1 MTVNRSLVTYVII
14 SYILLLA
21 GSFRTAE
28 AQMAGNY
35 VNIFDT
41 TLRDGEQAPGC
52 GMTAEEKLRVA
63 CQLEKLGVDVIEAG
77 FPISSEEDFQS
88 VRNIAEK
95 VRGCQI
101 AGLCRANLKD
111 IDRGWEAIKD
121 AESPRI
127 HTFIATSDIHLK
139 HKLKKSR
146 EEVLEM
152 INTAVKHAKGYT
164 ENVEFSC
171 EDATRTDLEYL
182 CRAVDVAVQSGAT
195 TINIPDTVGYTV
207 PEEFAHLIRSL
218 MESVESLDKVILSVH
233 CHNDLGLAVANSLAA
248 VKEGARQVECTVNG
262 LGERAGNASLE
273 EIVMGIKVRQDQH
286 PYKTGINTEQIY
298 PTSRLVSQITG
309 VGVQPNKAI
318 VGANAFAH
326 ESGIHQDGVLKYRMT
341 YEIMSAEEV
350 GIPSNKIVLGKHS
363 GRHAFRRRLQE
374 YGYDLQGDDFETAFR
389 KFKDL
394 ADKKKYVF
402 DEDIEALINE
412 EFVRSSN
419 YYKLITTSFSGGT
432 DMSPSAT
439 TVLEINGEQISV
451 SETGSGPV
459 DAVFRAI
466 KKGTGEDPDLESYNV
481 ASITGGTDAQGE
493 VTVRISK
500 NGVVTQGQGAS
511 TDIVVAS
518 AKAFLNA
525 LNKLRW
531 RREHPRK
538 SAYDGI

>member
-1 MTVNRSLVTYVII
+1 MANEYV
-14 SYILLLA
+14 Y
-21 GSFRTAE
+21 
-28 AQMAGNY
+28 
-35 VNIFDT
+35 IFDT

-52 GMTAEEKLRVA
+52 GMTAEEKLRIA
-63 CQLEKLGVDVIEAG
+63 YQLEKLGVDIIEAG
-77 FPISSEEDFQS
+77 FPVSSEEDFQS
-88 VRNIAEK
+88 VKKIAE
-95 VRGCQI
+95 RIRNCQI
-101 AGLCRANLKD
+101 AGLCRANIKD
-111 IDRGWEAIKD
+111 IDRGWEAIKSS
-121 AESPRI
+121 ESPRI

-139 HKLKKSR
+139 HKLRKNR

-152 INTAVKHAKGYT
+152 ISIAVKHARNYT

-171 EDATRTDLEYL
+171 EDATRTDIDFL
-182 CRAVDVAVQSGAT
+182 CKAVDVAVRAGAS

-207 PEEFAHLIRSL
+207 PEEFGGIIRTL
-218 MESVESLDKVILSVH
+218 KQRVPELDNIILSVH

-248 VKEGARQVECTVNG
+248 IKEGARQVECTING

-273 EIVMGIKVRQDQH
+273 EIVMGMKVRNDMH
-286 PYKTGINTEQIY
+286 PFDTGINTDQLY

-309 VGVQPNKAI
+309 VAVQPNKAV

-326 ESGIHQDGVLKYRMT
+326 EAGIHQDGVLKHRMT

-363 GRHAFRRRLQE
+363 GRHAFRKRLEE
-374 YGYDLQGDDFETAFR
+374 YGYALDEQELENAFK

-419 YYKLITTSFSGGT
+419 YYKLLAANFAGGT
-432 DMSPSAT
+432 DMSPTAT
-439 TVLEINGEQISV
+439 VVLEINGEEVTASD
-451 SETGSGPV
+451 TGGGPV
-459 DAVFRAI
+459 DAIYKAL
-466 KKGTGEDPDLESYNV
+466 KKATRENPVLENYIVS
-481 ASITGGTDAQGE
+481 SITGGTDAQGE
-493 VTVRISK
+493 VTVRISE
-500 NGVVTQGQGAS
+500 NGVVTQGQGSS

-531 RREHPRK
+531 RREHPRQ
-538 SAYDGI
+538 SANGGI